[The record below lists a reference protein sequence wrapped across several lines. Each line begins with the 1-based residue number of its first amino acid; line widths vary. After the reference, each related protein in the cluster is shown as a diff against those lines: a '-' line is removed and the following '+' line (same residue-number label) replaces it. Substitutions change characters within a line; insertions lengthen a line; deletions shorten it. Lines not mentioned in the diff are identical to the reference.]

1 MPFPKAII
9 TKPFLVSDTEYKDLG
24 LNINLVG
31 YDSFSQVVE
40 NTTQHASPRLLNWV
54 EPYEIL
60 GVRKTL
66 FYTEINTN
74 FQVGDRVY
82 ILNGNYDNDSL
93 IKIDKYKK
101 GRDGY
106 KVLKVDKCKII
117 LDIDYTGTLPYN
129 DDSFDDYIKV
139 YYIDNVESFVS
150 ANRQVT
156 TRGGKFDYK
165 FNYRQNNIAFID
177 KNVKGIEGW
186 GLNSGVSTAPGF
198 FVRKDRQ
205 GWTKISD
212 ELVYLGSFS
221 VALSPTYKNNS
232 RMTIM
237 DGSFTYNGIQF
248 KEGFTYKWTVGPTS
262 SSWQVDP
269 GYSHAIITKS
279 SFRNGTFNGKF
290 NNGLY
295 GTQQNKLDWTGKGT
309 WNGGSMVNTLWKT
322 GTINSKILI
331 STTYKASF
339 DEYGIPFQKSHTV
352 DNGGFGFN
360 YIFDSEIKKSVV
372 NNGNFYNT
380 TFEDSATFSVVENH
394 ILSITYSLDNR
405 ITKGNLELCKFSNI
419 QIEGSEIKNS
429 RAFNSRISNSKSIN
443 SYFDQSVIK
452 DSTYVSDKIV
462 KVLGYDE
469 WNMSEYFASQT
480 AQASSIKDVNSKI
493 YKFYISK
500 ESFRRMKTEDVF
512 YIKGL
517 KIKNSPT
524 LTNFFDSKFRLTSW
538 NEFYDDYSTALKSI
552 TGVEPYSFY
561 KRGYECSAFLSTP
574 EENAYIINSYE
585 SLYNESGATFSKY
598 TTTLAGINP
607 KAAYSIDIIVS
618 RHDLINKNQSIDSTS
633 EWDSLNPKNY
643 NYSSDVIVGT
653 TSLPQ
658 YFGSNIDIT
667 GAYILD
673 SDFNSGIIETSD
685 WNSGHHVNYNNDVV
699 ITSITSSGIYNLKID
714 NENDYLVA
722 STNLIYNHP
731 EKIGKDVISKGDI
744 VFLNSIDYDTRGMV
758 TKVSIVATGSSY
770 SAISNPIFLV
780 NTKVN
785 SLTMSFA
792 GTYYSSGSDLVTSN
806 VNGKGTGLTLDIIT
820 KSIGSVIG
828 ITYSSLSGGGSY
840 SMNLVSSVPTNA
852 GPIGSSG
859 SIATY
864 MPPSFGALRI
874 LTDDAVGS
882 ITGITSLQ
890 NGGVPAT
897 YSTFGPPLTAQ
908 PSGATGVSTIFVT
921 GPIKTEANGATSSPI
936 SLGSGLTLAYNTSSN
951 GAITNL
957 FIEQSGFGYEI
968 DQVFKVDGGNATFS
982 ITSVGL
988 GEISSYTI
996 KNPGEDYLNGDILN
1010 IINPINPNFQFGK
1023 GLTASVIVT
1032 SITVSNSD
1040 TKGLSLEYSTGAGG
1054 QVTGITISTPGL
1066 YYNEGDIFTI
1076 NSGNLDALVRIDS
1089 VFGSVT
1095 RLNDTYK
1102 VIENYKGILTLK
1114 DLGTT
1119 NIIAGLTAH
1128 GIFYTTEANNRWG
1141 YISKAKID
1149 RTKIKSGIF
1158 KRAYIT
1164 NSLIRDI
1171 DYDSTDKDF
1180 GNIDK
1185 VKNLVIS
1192 DSLFSN
1198 NSNILSSATY
1208 LYSSIVGGSDI
1219 WNDGIINKSIINGL
1233 TFSKGTVK
1241 QSTWINGNFTGGM
1254 FYQSKSFDA
1263 MPTIE
1268 RPNYLS
1274 NRVRS
1279 YYMTGKIGPTLSNN
1293 RYSWR
1298 NGNFSGGQFY
1308 KSDWENGVMDN
1319 GLLFY
1324 SKFYGGIINGGK
1336 IGTKEVAAT
1345 DTRIYNGQINY
1356 TTVDNA
1362 SVYSE
1367 DSSYTGL
1374 SSSSILWVDGVFNNG
1389 IFGSNNDDVLGMTF
1403 SNLSYSANIT
1413 SFPIADY
1420 KITTVSQYINDLNP
1434 ILGDFEIDVNLTI
1447 KHTYLGDLIINL
1459 MSPNGNIIN
1468 LKKRYSCGGNDNLL
1482 STIFTSDSTRP
1493 NIEMGTAP
1501 YTGEFKFD
1509 ALLNQGVYYDLNDK
1523 LLTNIAYNATEN
1535 IIPSVIDY
1543 RSQPPTTVYESD
1555 RYLVIATAS
1564 DPNWVAPAA
1573 GVTNP
1578 WAGFVDK
1585 IVERSSSTDPNYAW
1599 ELYSVKNNDKV
1610 FIKNKSEYLKY
1621 IEIGTGIRYNRYS
1634 RFNIYKGWVKS
1645 YHSNSSKI
1653 SELLNTDKT
1662 VTGNWKLMVMDCA
1675 ALDSGFVEDFTI
1687 TFNYKTSYIIKSFKN
1702 DAVWYD
1708 GIFNG
1713 GQFIDLGVW
1722 KNGKFNGGK
1731 FISTYGYEES
1741 GSYLLPST
1749 NISEYSWQDGEFN
1762 GGEFGNESLLSNST
1776 WFNGE
1781 FNGGVFKGKLW
1792 NNGVFTYG
1800 EFKGGSS
1807 VPAIGNGI
1815 KSTNAQTFI
1824 DSFKGEYYGVWR
1836 NGVVSDKKDNFVTD
1850 KKLFTTPVRAMA
1862 PTKTGKSAKFTNML
1876 WVSGTFDHPSG
1887 EINNSVWLN
1896 GLFKI
1901 GKFQSSAFNP
1911 YVKRKSD
1918 KPEFVKDD
1926 SCIWENGKLI
1936 DSEFHMS
1943 KWKYGHFISGTA
1955 VGMIWQDGIS
1965 NYMNAYNVFWEKGV
1979 WRNGNWYGSNFEYR
1993 GKVEDGMS
2001 KDILNRGIEWS
2012 GTSSCHIWNIFESD
2026 VDTTTKTVT
2035 TSISL
2040 STDDGGDSFATNNL
2054 DDAGASLPSVEFLP
2068 LVAGGLSSLI
2078 VQNATEIKVKF
2089 KIVTNGGAPIT
2100 HAGFIYKGSVDQA
2113 AASLV
2118 SNHPNAT
2125 IVGTLA
2131 VPTSGTGIVSVTPT
2145 IFQTATYNA
2154 ATLGIP
2160 TQADFDYT
2168 FTITGLNATL
2178 TYAIQAF
2185 AVNNQCDSNTGVAK
2199 SAIHYQKTA
2208 QKNDV
2213 GIEQI
2218 HLQPGILLSTGEF
2231 YTGGSFVYT
2240 QAVFKNITL
2249 KGTYVTATT
2258 MPDATTKGFVYAY
2271 TDPGQ
2276 TALDPTVSNYT
2287 AAGTGA
2293 VNIINGSISGANML
2307 ANKIYYIRAYTI
2319 NSGGTGYSQ
2328 QLLTIRSGAINPEV
2342 NLDPILVNATDITG
2356 NVINDGGST
2365 TDLERGLII
2374 RSVAS
2379 NTTLPALRPS
2389 EITTTAPTSWV
2400 ANSRLRV
2407 VKDIAGPG
2415 SFTQAINLISGLEA
2429 GVEYQAIAYAYKK
2442 IPGAPAGDYPNC
2454 NAYDYSPTWTKFTA
2468 ASSIPT
2474 VLTDSVVTSIRTNG
2488 ATLKGTMVKKNGQ
2501 NIISHGFIWSDNSNY
2516 TYPTTEAAVVLDPGY
2531 ISVGTAINDNSP
2543 FTKPLANILAPGKKY
2558 YFKAFAI
2565 NSIGV
2570 SYGVQEEF
2578 MTLLEII
2585 DFSTTNTATTILP
2598 AFTIGGVIVN
2608 IANKGIIWST
2618 TSGATPNYLTA
2629 ANKTLNGPSDALT
2642 ATTTLTPNTRYFVT
2656 AYASNTDSDID
2667 NTPSGTSYTSERTMY
2682 TAPAFLATALPTTPV
2697 IAATGFTVSIAPLA
2711 GTGNVLEGTAA
2722 YLSERGVLYGTTQ
2735 PLSSTSIHLTAADKT
2750 AYSISIQGL
2759 VSGTK
2764 YYYRPYAKND
2774 GGNQIG
2780 YLGASDFQ
2788 TTTLVGLTLPAI
2800 PLTSINYAG
2809 GAINIGVENVD
2820 PIVVSNNGN
2829 EPISGYGYCF
2839 NSETNP
2845 LTGPLQPIPTY
2856 QNNNVNTAAAVA
2868 PPSFVVS
2875 IPATLP
2881 TTGKIYYKIRV
2892 YMLNAGGYAYSK
2904 TIYMILDSAGIFGSV
2919 TILAI

>member
-9 TKPFLVSDTEYKDLG
+9 TKPFLVSDAEYKDLG

-31 YDSFSQVVE
+31 YDSFSQVVD
-40 NTTQHASPRLLNWV
+40 NTTQHASPKLLNWV
-54 EPYEIL
+54 EPYEIS
-60 GVRKTL
+60 GIRKTL

-93 IKIDKYKK
+93 IAKDKYKK

-106 KVLKVDKCKII
+106 KVLKVDQCKVI
-117 LDIDYTGTLPYN
+117 LDIDYTGVPPYN

-139 YYIDNVESFVS
+139 YYIDNTETFLN

-156 TRGGKFDYK
+156 TRGGNFDYK
-165 FNYRQNNIAFID
+165 FNYYQNNIAFID
-177 KNVKGIEGW
+177 ENIKAITGW
-186 GLNSGVSTAPGF
+186 GLNAGVTKTPGF
-198 FVRKDRQ
+198 FVRKGRQ

-221 VALSPTYKNNS
+221 VALSPTYKNND

-262 SSWQVDP
+262 SAWKVDP
-269 GYSHAIITKS
+269 GYSTAIITKS
-279 SFRNGTFNGKF
+279 NFRNGTFNGKF

-295 GTQQNKLDWTGKGT
+295 GTQQQKLDWTGKGT
-309 WNGGSMVNTLWKT
+309 FNGGSIVNTLWKT
-322 GTINSKILI
+322 GTINSKIGI
-331 STTYKASF
+331 STTYKATF
-339 DEYGIPFQKSHTV
+339 DEYGIPFQKSYTNN
-352 DNGGFGFN
+352 NGGFGFN
-360 YIFDSEIKKSVV
+360 YIFDSEIEKSVV

-380 TFEDSATFSVVENH
+380 SFKDTATFSVVENH
-394 ILSITYSLDNR
+394 ILSVTYSLDNR
-405 ITKGNLELCKFSNI
+405 ITKAYFDLCKFSCI
-419 QIEGSEIKNS
+419 QIDGGEIKNS
-429 RAFNSRISNSKSIN
+429 RVFNSRISNSKSIN

-469 WNMSEYFASQT
+469 WNMSEYFSSQS
-480 AQASSIKDVNSKI
+480 AQSSSIKDVNSKI

-524 LTNFFDSKFRLTSW
+524 LTDFFDSKFRLTSW
-538 NEFYDDYSTALKSI
+538 NEFYDDYSTGLKSI

-561 KRGYECSAFLSTP
+561 KRGYECAAFLSTP

-585 SLYNESGATFSKY
+585 SLYNASGATLSKY
-598 TTTLAGINP
+598 TTILAGKNT

-618 RHDLINKNQSIDSTS
+618 RHDLVNKNQSLDSTS
-633 EWDSLNPKNY
+633 EWDSLNPMNY
-643 NYSSDVIVGT
+643 NYSSDVIIGT

-658 YFGSNIDIT
+658 YLGSNIDIT
-667 GAYILD
+667 NAYILD
-673 SDFNSGIIETSD
+673 SDFNGGIIETSD

-699 ITSITSSGIYNLKID
+699 ITSVTSSGIYNMEID
-714 NENDYLVA
+714 NDNDYLIA
-722 STNLIYNHP
+722 NTNLVYNNP
-731 EKIGKDVISKGDI
+731 EKIGKDVISKDDI

-758 TKVSIVATGSSY
+758 TKITLVATGSSY
-770 SAISNPIFLV
+770 SATSNPISLI
-780 NTKVN
+780 NTKVS
-785 SLTMSFA
+785 SLTMSLA
-792 GTYYSSGSDLVTSN
+792 GTYYRTGSDLITSN
-806 VNGKGTGLTLDIIT
+806 VNGKGTGLTLDIT
-820 KSIGSVIG
+820 ARGIGSVIG

-840 SMNLVSSVPTNA
+840 SMNLISSIPTSN
-852 GPIGSSG
+852 GPIASGGSYG
-859 SIATY
+859 VTTT
-864 MPPSFGALRI
+864 MPPSFVTTI
-874 LTDDAVGS
+874 LTDDALGTV
-882 ITGITSLQ
+882 TGILPSQ
-890 NGGVPAT
+890 NGGVNAT
-897 YSTFGPPLTAQ
+897 YSTFGPPLTPMA
-908 PSGATGVSTIFVT
+908 SGASGIGVLFVT
-921 GPIKTEANGATSSPI
+921 GPITTGENGATSSPI
-936 SLGSGLTLAYNTSSN
+936 SLGSGLTLTYNTSSN
-951 GAITNL
+951 GAITSL
-957 FIEQSGFGYEI
+957 FVDGPGIGYETG
-968 DQVFKVDGGNATFS
+968 QVFQVDGGNATFS

-988 GEISSYTI
+988 GEITSYNI
-996 KNPGEDYLNGDILN
+996 KTPGEDYLNGDVLE
-1010 IINPINPNFQFGK
+1010 IINPIDPNFQFGK

-1032 SITVSNSD
+1032 SITMSNSD
-1040 TKGLSLEYSTGAGG
+1040 TKGLTLEYSTGAGG

-1076 NSGNLDALVRIDS
+1076 NDGNLNALVRIDS
-1089 VFGSVT
+1089 VNGSVI

-1102 VIENYKGILTLK
+1102 VIENERGRLTLK
-1114 DLGTT
+1114 DLGKT
-1119 NIIAGLTAH
+1119 NIIAGLTAY

-1141 YISKAKID
+1141 YISKTKID

-1180 GNIDK
+1180 MNFDK

-1208 LYSSIVGGSDI
+1208 LYSSIVGGTDI
-1219 WNDGIINKSIINGL
+1219 WNDGIINKSIVNGL

-1254 FYQSKSFDA
+1254 FYNSKSFDA

-1279 YYMTGKIGPTLSNN
+1279 YYMIGKIGPTMSNN

-1298 NGNFSGGQFY
+1298 NGNFTGGQFY

-1367 DSSYTGL
+1367 DTSYTGL

-1389 IFGSNNDDVLGMTF
+1389 IFGSNNDDVLGTTF
-1403 SNLSYSANIT
+1403 SKTSYKATIGSL
-1413 SFPIADY
+1413 PIADY
-1420 KITTVSQYINDLNP
+1420 KITTVSQNITDPNA
-1434 ILGDFEIDVNLTI
+1434 ILGDFEIDVNLTL

-1482 STIFTSDSTRP
+1482 STIFTSDSTKP
-1493 NIEMGTAP
+1493 SIEIGTAP

-1509 ALLNQGVYYDLNDK
+1509 ALPNQGVYYDLNNK
-1523 LLTNIAYNATEN
+1523 LLPNIAYNATEN
-1535 IIPSVIDY
+1535 IIPAVIDY
-1543 RSQPPTTVYESD
+1543 RSQPPVTVYESD

-1578 WAGFVDK
+1578 WAGFVGK
-1585 IVERSSSTDPNYAW
+1585 IVERSSSNDPNYAW

-1610 FIKNKSEYLKY
+1610 FVKNKSEYLKY
-1621 IEIGTGIRYNRYS
+1621 IETSFGFSFN
-1634 RFNIYKGWVKS
+1634 RFNRFNLYKGWVKS
-1645 YHSNSSKI
+1645 YHSNVSKI
-1653 SELLNTDKT
+1653 SELMNTDKT
-1662 VTGNWKLMVMDCA
+1662 VTGTWTLMVMDCA
-1675 ALDSGFVEDFTI
+1675 ALDSGFVEDFEI
-1687 TFNYKTSYIIKSFKN
+1687 TFNYKTSYVIKSYKN
-1702 DAVWYD
+1702 DAVWYN

-1722 KNGKFNGGK
+1722 KDGKFNGGK
-1731 FISTYGYEES
+1731 FISTYGYEKS
-1741 GSYLLPST
+1741 GSYLLPSA
-1749 NISEYSWQDGEFN
+1749 NISEYSWQAGEFN

-1815 KSTNAQTFI
+1815 KSANAQIFI
-1824 DSFKGEYYGVWR
+1824 DSFKGDYYGVWR

-1850 KKLFTTPVRAMA
+1850 KKIFTEPVRAMA
-1862 PTKTGKSAKFTNML
+1862 PKVTGKSAKFTNML

-1887 EINNSVWLN
+1887 ELNNSVWLN
-1896 GLFKI
+1896 GLFKM

-1918 KPEFVKDD
+1918 KQEFVKDD

-1965 NYMNAYNVFWEKGV
+1965 NYMNAHNVFWEKGV

-1993 GKVEDGMS
+1993 GIVEDGMS
-2001 KDILNRGIEWS
+2001 KEILNRGIEWS

-2026 VDTTTKTVT
+2026 VDTTLKTVT

-2054 DDAGASLPSVEFLP
+2054 EDSGASMPSVEFSPTTPNTL
-2068 LVAGGLSSLI
+2068 GSLSTLT
-2078 VQNATEIKVKF
+2078 VTNATTITATF
-2089 KIVTNGGAPIT
+2089 RIVTNGGAPIT
-2100 HAGFIYKGSVDQA
+2100 HAGFIYKGSSTPALA
-2113 AASLV
+2113 AQVA
-2118 SNHPNAT
+2118 NHPSVSILGGLAITNA
-2125 IVGTLA
+2125 
-2131 VPTSGTGIVSVTPT
+2131 GTGMVSVLPSA
-2145 IFQTATYNA
+2145 FQTATYDA

-2160 TQADFDYT
+2160 TQTAFTYT
-2168 FTITGLNATL
+2168 FTISGLNSTL

-2185 AVNNQCDSNTGVAK
+2185 AVNNQCDSNTGAAK
-2199 SAIHYQKTA
+2199 SVIKYQQTA
-2208 QKNDV
+2208 QANDV
-2213 GIEQI
+2213 VIEQTY
-2218 HLQPGILLSTGEF
+2218 LNPGNLNTGTGEL
-2231 YTGGSFVYT
+2231 YTGGSNVYV
-2240 QAVFKNITL
+2240 QSVLKPITL
-2249 KGTYVTATT
+2249 KGTYLTNTL
-2258 MPDATTKGFVYAY
+2258 MPDPGTTKGFVYVVKDISDNAAY
-2271 TDPGQ
+2271 T
-2276 TALDPTVSNYT
+2276 PTISDSAV
-2287 AAGTGA
+2287 AGTGA
-2293 VNIINGSISGANML
+2293 STIINGSITGLPMV
-2307 ANKIYYIRAYTI
+2307 ANKRYHIRAYTL
-2319 NSGGTGYSQ
+2319 NSGGYGYSPVV
-2328 QLLTIRSGAINPEV
+2328 LRITSGAVNPEV
-2342 NLDPILVNATDITG
+2342 TLNTIAVNATDITG
-2356 NVINDGGST
+2356 NVVTDGGST
-2365 TDLERGLII
+2365 TDLERGFII
-2374 RSVAS
+2374 RSGAA
-2379 NTTLPALRPS
+2379 NNTLPAGRPS
-2389 EITTTAPTSWV
+2389 EIVTTAPTSW
-2400 ANSRLRV
+2400 AASSRLRV
-2407 VKDIAGPG
+2407 ITNMGGAGT
-2415 SFTQAINLISGLEA
+2415 FTQQINMITGLEP
-2429 GVEYQAIAYAYKK
+2429 GINYQVIAYAYKK
-2442 IPGAPAGDYPNC
+2442 IPSAGAAGDYTSC
-2454 NAYDYSPTWTKFTA
+2454 NAYDYSPTWTTFTA
-2468 ASSIPT
+2468 APSIPT
-2474 VLTDSVVTSIRTNG
+2474 VESNSVVSAIGFNS
-2488 ATLKGTMVKKNGQ
+2488 ATAKGKMVKKNGEP
-2501 NIISHGFIWSDNSNY
+2501 ITSYGIVWTTDVNY
-2516 TYPTTEAAVVLDPGY
+2516 TYPSDPATAPGY
-2531 ISVGTAINDNSP
+2531 VPVGTAIADGTQ
-2543 FTKPLANILAPGKKY
+2543 FTAVIPSVLTSGQQY
-2558 YFKAFAI
+2558 YFRAFAK
-2565 NSIGV
+2565 NGIGV
-2570 SYGVQEEF
+2570 SYGAQEGF
-2578 MTLLEII
+2578 MTLPEIGT
-2585 DFSTTNTATTILP
+2585 FTTTTTATSITP
-2598 AFTIGGVIVN
+2598 VFTVTGTSIG
-2608 IANKGIIWST
+2608 NKGIIWST
-2618 TSGATPNYLTA
+2618 SVVTSPNYSTA
-2629 ANKTLNGPSDALT
+2629 TNKTLNGPSDLLT
-2642 ATTTLTPNTRYFVT
+2642 STPTTLIPNTKYFVT
-2656 AYASNTDSDID
+2656 AYASNTDTDVD
-2667 NTPSGTSYTSERTMY
+2667 NTPKGTSYTSEKTVY
-2682 TAPAFLATALPTTPV
+2682 TTPAFVAGISVNHTV
-2697 IAATGFTVSIAPLA
+2697 VESTGFTVSVGLITPVLQGL
-2711 GTGNVLEGTAA
+2711 GTN
-2722 YLSERGVLYGTTQ
+2722 LSERGVLYGTTS
-2735 PLSSTSIHLTAADKT
+2735 PAATPVAHTTTTSLS

-2759 VSGTK
+2759 SSGTK

-2774 GGNQIG
+2774 SGNQIG
-2780 YLGASDFQ
+2780 YYGTQDIQ
-2788 TTTLVGLTLPAI
+2788 VTTLVGLTLPNT
-2800 PLTSINYAG
+2800 PSTSISWSADF
-2809 GAINIGVENVD
+2809 INIGVTGD
-2820 PIVVSNNGN
+2820 MILVSNAGN

-2839 NSETNP
+2839 NKAASGTVQVPDNTN
-2845 LTGPLQPIPTY
+2845 
-2856 QNNNVNTAAAVA
+2856 NAVNTAITTA
-2868 PPSFVVS
+2868 PPNFLIT

-2881 TTGKIYYKIRV
+2881 TTGQMIYKIRV
-2892 YMLNAGGYAYSK
+2892 YMQNAGGCAYSK
-2904 TIYMILDSAGIFGSV
+2904 TVSLILNDTGILLGSLQI
-2919 TILAI
+2919 T